1 MHQTRQENSNLVCNN
16 REYKNYTSIERSVLI
31 LLSVPPEGVDDR
43 KTWAKAVV
51 NQHRCWSNSS
61 FIRGLASTRSESEKE
76 ALVDEMYSRLE
87 EEIVAQDPK
96 VFKNWYLLGY
106 VFARKV

>member
-1 MHQTRQENSNLVCNN
+1 MVRAFWCNN
-16 REYKNYTSIERSVLI
+16 HEYKNYTSIERSVLI
-31 LLSVPPEGVDDR
+31 ILSVPPEGVDDR

-61 FIRGLASTRSESEKE
+61 FIRGLASTRSEREKE

>member
-1 MHQTRQENSNLVCNN
+1 MVN
-16 REYKNYTSIERSVLI
+16 R
-31 LLSVPPEGVDDR
+31 
-43 KTWAKAVV
+43 
-51 NQHRCWSNSS
+51 HRCWTNSG

-87 EEIVAQDPK
+87 EEIAAQDPK
-96 VFKNWYLLGY
+96 VFKNWALSTF

>member
-1 MHQTRQENSNLVCNN
+1 MYLEDIYLLELHSH
-16 REYKNYTSIERSVLI
+16 KASRSFDII
-31 LLSVPPEGVDDR
+31 LLSPLEGVDDR
-43 KTWAKAVV
+43 KTWAKAIV

-87 EEIVAQDPK
+87 KEVEASDPK

-106 VFARKV
+106 VFARKI

>member
-1 MHQTRQENSNLVCNN
+1 MVCNN

-43 KTWAKAVV
+43 KTWAKIVL
-51 NQHRCWSNSS
+51 NQNRCWSNSG

-96 VFKNWYLLGY
+96 VFKNGYLMAY
-106 VFARKV
+106 VFVRKV